1 MTRIQLY
8 KYSHSVIDATR
19 WIVENI
25 TGSRDDTSDDDID
38 ILADWLRLRITEQW
52 HPSEQSL
59 VRSYDDQVRMLAV
72 EALDVHER
80 WKMQCEEEANGETK

>member
-80 WKMQCEEEANGETK
+80 WKMQCEEEAIGETK